1 MELSNIRILVLA
13 ENDYEDLEL
22 WYPKLRLIE
31 AGAQVVVA
39 GPSQKEYK
47 SKHGYPAATDGNVRD
62 MKPGEF
68 DGVVIPGGWAPDRLR
83 RYEEVLQFV
92 REIDRQ
98 GKAIAAICHA
108 GWVLAS
114 ADVVRGRRLT
124 SVPAIKD
131 DLKNA
136 GAQWVDEPVVVD
148 GRLVTAQVPKDLPG
162 FCRELIRVLANGAA
176 RQ

>member
-1 MELSNIRILVLA
+1 MELNNVRIMVLA

-31 AGAQVVVA
+31 AGAQITVA
-39 GPSQKEYK
+39 GPSEKVYK
-47 SKHGYPAATDGNVRD
+47 SKHGYPAETDGNVRD
-62 MKPGEF
+62 FDPAAF
-68 DGVVIPGGWAPDRLR
+68 DGVVVPGGWAPDRLR
-83 RYEEVLQFV
+83 RYEEVLSFV

-98 GKAIAAICHA
+98 GKVVAAICHG

-114 ADVVRGRRLT
+114 AGVVRGRRLT
-124 SVPAIKD
+124 SVSAIKD

-162 FCRELIRVLANGAA
+162 FCRGIIGVLTNGAA
-176 RQ
+176 RR